1 MKKGMKTAAL
11 AAILVGSAAWCGC
24 LPAAASA
31 VDDALARTL
40 GTFTPAAPVEPQKPK
55 AEQREEQK
63 QVQETQPKKMPE
75 QKQEPVR
82 EDRREQKP
90 APNAAASRD
99 AAKPAQT
106 LPKPDA
112 GKMVQEFPKGQGEVA
127 GRSPDFAAIQSGI
140 ASYQKRDLDAAY
152 KEFSRAIAING
163 ENPTAFVNRGIV
175 LREMKRYE
183 EAQKDFLTAQS
194 FDPQNALI
202 EFEMGLTALA
212 QNDRGTA
219 FAHMDRAVALQPDDM
234 GAQMYRASLLYRLG
248 RFDDAID
255 GYTHVL
261 EKADDALKL
270 RAYIERGLAK
280 EQKQDFASAV
290 DDYTAALTRDKE
302 NVPALSRRG
311 VCLERLGK
319 HEEAIADFTHLLESV
334 PAEQASLIYFNR
346 AGSYRALGRLDE
358 AVIDYTH
365 ALEHTSDVLPI
376 YIERSISYRLMD
388 RNEEALLDIERALAI
403 DPKNAD
409 LLNLRAIEKIQ
420 LNDVHGA
427 LADLDA
433 AIGLEPKNAAFFA
446 NRAGVLENMGEK
458 AKAIDDYTAAL
469 RLEPG
474 NAKFYY
480 RRGYLYRLS
489 GKTAESE
496 SDYKAATAIEPDLP
510 AYN

>member
-11 AAILVGSAAWCGC
+11 AAILAGSAAWCGC

-75 QKQEPVR
+75 QKQELVR

-90 APNAAASRD
+90 APDAAASRD
-99 AAKPAQT
+99 AAKSEQT
-106 LPKPDA
+106 LPKPGAD
-112 GKMVQEFPKGQGEVA
+112 KMAQELPKGQGEVA

-261 EKADDALKL
+261 GKADDALKL

-489 GKTAESE
+489 GKMAESE

-510 AYN
+510 AYK

>member
-11 AAILVGSAAWCGC
+11 AAILAGSAAWCGC

-90 APNAAASRD
+90 ASDAAASRD

-127 GRSPDFAAIQSGI
+127 GQSPDFAAIQSGI

-152 KEFSRAIAING
+152 REFSRAIAING

-212 QNDRGTA
+212 QNDSGTA

-358 AVIDYTH
+358 AVVDYTH

>member
-11 AAILVGSAAWCGC
+11 AAILAGSAAWCGC

-31 VDDALARTL
+31 VDDALARAL

-90 APNAAASRD
+90 ASDAAASRD
-99 AAKPAQT
+99 AAKSEQT
-106 LPKPDA
+106 LPKPGAD
-112 GKMVQEFPKGQGEVA
+112 KMAQEVPKGQGEA
-127 GRSPDFAAIQSGI
+127 ASQSPDFAAIQSGI

-212 QNDRGTA
+212 QNDSGTA

-234 GAQMYRASLLYRLG
+234 GAQMYRASLLYRLR

-280 EQKQDFASAV
+280 EQKQDFASAA

-311 VCLERLGK
+311 VCLEHLGK
-319 HEEAIADFTHLLESV
+319 HEEAIADFTHLLEAV

-358 AVIDYTH
+358 AVADYTH

-403 DPKNAD
+403 EPKNAD

-489 GKTAESE
+489 GKMAESE

-510 AYN
+510 AYK

>member
-11 AAILVGSAAWCGC
+11 AAILAGSAAWCGC

-63 QVQETQPKKMPE
+63 QVQETQPKKTPE
-75 QKQEPVR
+75 QKQESVR

-90 APNAAASRD
+90 ASDAAASRD
-99 AAKPAQT
+99 AAKSEQT
-106 LPKPDA
+106 LPKPGADKTA
-112 GKMVQEFPKGQGEVA
+112 QELPKGQGEAA
-127 GRSPDFAAIQSGI
+127 GQSPDFAAIQSGI

-152 KEFSRAIAING
+152 REFSRAIAING

-212 QNDRGTA
+212 QNDSGTA
-219 FAHMDRAVALQPDDM
+219 FTHMDRAVALQPNDM

-290 DDYTAALTRDKE
+290 DDYTAALTLEKE
-302 NVPALSRRG
+302 NAPALSRRG

-319 HEEAIADFTHLLESV
+319 HEEAIADFTHLLERV

-358 AVIDYTH
+358 AVADYTH

-403 DPKNAD
+403 EPKNAD

-510 AYN
+510 AYK

>member
-11 AAILVGSAAWCGC
+11 AAILAGSAAWCSC

-90 APNAAASRD
+90 ASDAAASRD
-99 AAKPAQT
+99 AAKSEQT
-106 LPKPDA
+106 LPKPGAD
-112 GKMVQEFPKGQGEVA
+112 KMAQEFPKGQGEA
-127 GRSPDFAAIQSGI
+127 ASQSPDFAAIQSGI
-140 ASYQKRDLDAAY
+140 ASYQKHNLDAAY
-152 KEFSRAIAING
+152 REFSRAIAING

-175 LREMKRYE
+175 LRDMKRYE

-212 QNDRGTA
+212 QNDSGTA

-358 AVIDYTH
+358 AVADYTH

-403 DPKNAD
+403 KPKNAD

-489 GKTAESE
+489 GKMAESE

-510 AYN
+510 AYK

>member
-11 AAILVGSAAWCGC
+11 AAILAGSAAWCGC
-24 LPAAASA
+24 LPVAASA

-90 APNAAASRD
+90 ASNAAASRD

-112 GKMVQEFPKGQGEVA
+112 GKMAQELPKEQGEVA
-127 GRSPDFAAIQSGI
+127 GQSPDFAAIQSGI

-489 GKTAESE
+489 GKMAESE

-510 AYN
+510 AYK

>member
-1 MKKGMKTAAL
+1 MKKRMKTAAL
-11 AAILVGSAAWCGC
+11 AAILAGSAAWCGC

-40 GTFTPAAPVEPQKPK
+40 GTFTPAVPVEPQKPK

-63 QVQETQPKKMPE
+63 QVQETQPKKTHE
-75 QKQEPVR
+75 QEQESVR
-82 EDRREQKP
+82 EEHREQKP

-112 GKMVQEFPKGQGEVA
+112 GKMAQELPKEQGEVA
-127 GRSPDFAAIQSGI
+127 GQSPDFAAIQSGI

-152 KEFSRAIAING
+152 REFSRAIAING

-175 LREMKRYE
+175 LRDMKRYE

-194 FDPQNALI
+194 FDSQNALI

-212 QNDRGTA
+212 QNDSGTA
-219 FAHMDRAVALQPDDM
+219 FAHMDRAVALQPNDM

-261 EKADDALKL
+261 EKADDVLKL

-280 EQKQDFASAV
+280 EQKQDLASAV
-290 DDYTAALTRDKE
+290 DDYTAALTLEKE

-319 HEEAIADFTHLLESV
+319 HEEAIADFTHLLEGV
-334 PAEQASLIYFNR
+334 PADQASLIYFNR
-346 AGSYRALGRLDE
+346 AGSYRALGQLNE
-358 AVIDYTH
+358 AIADYTH

-403 DPKNAD
+403 EPKNAD

-433 AIGLEPKNAAFFA
+433 AIDLEPKNAAFFG

-458 AKAIDDYTAAL
+458 AKAIDDYTVAL

-489 GKTAESE
+489 GKAAESE

-510 AYN
+510 AYK

>member
-11 AAILVGSAAWCGC
+11 AAILAGSAAWCGC

-90 APNAAASRD
+90 APDAAASRD
-99 AAKPAQT
+99 AAKSEQT
-106 LPKPDA
+106 LPKPGAD
-112 GKMVQEFPKGQGEVA
+112 KMAQELPKGQGEVA

-261 EKADDALKL
+261 GKADDALKL

-489 GKTAESE
+489 GKMAESE

-510 AYN
+510 AYK

>member
-11 AAILVGSAAWCGC
+11 AAILAGSAAWCGC

-63 QVQETQPKKMPE
+63 QVQETQPKKTPV
-75 QKQEPVR
+75 QKQESVR

-90 APNAAASRD
+90 APNAAVSRD

-106 LPKPDA
+106 LPTPDA
-112 GKMVQEFPKGQGEVA
+112 GKMAQELPKGQGEAA
-127 GRSPDFAAIQSGI
+127 GQSPDFAAIQSGI
-140 ASYQKRDLDAAY
+140 ANYQKHDLDAAY
-152 KEFSRAIAING
+152 SDFSKAIAINDT
-163 ENPTAFVNRGIV
+163 NSTAFVNRGIV

-183 EAQKDFLTAQS
+183 DAQKDFHTAKT

-202 EFEMGLTALA
+202 EFEMGLTSIA
-212 QNDRGTA
+212 QNDSGTA

-248 RFDDAID
+248 RLDDAIV
-255 GYTHVL
+255 GYTRVL

-280 EQKQDFASAV
+280 EQKQDLASAV
-290 DDYTAALTRDKE
+290 DDYTAALTLEKE

-319 HEEAIADFTHLLESV
+319 HEEAIADFTHLLEGV
-334 PAEQASLIYFNR
+334 PADQASLIYFNR
-346 AGSYRALGRLDE
+346 AGSYRALGQLNE
-358 AVIDYTH
+358 AIADYTH

-403 DPKNAD
+403 EPKNAD

-433 AIGLEPKNAAFFA
+433 AIDLEPKNAAFFG

-510 AYN
+510 AYK

>member
-63 QVQETQPKKMPE
+63 QVQETQPKKTHE
-75 QKQEPVR
+75 QKRESVR

-90 APNAAASRD
+90 ASNAAASRD
-99 AAKPAQT
+99 AAKPMQM

-112 GKMVQEFPKGQGEVA
+112 GKMAQELPKGQGEVA
-127 GRSPDFAAIQSGI
+127 GQSPDFAAIQSGI

-152 KEFSRAIAING
+152 REFSKAIAING

-212 QNDRGTA
+212 QNDSGTA

-302 NVPALSRRG
+302 NVPALNRRG

-358 AVIDYTH
+358 AVVDYTH

-489 GKTAESE
+489 GKMAESE

-510 AYN
+510 AYK